1 MKHPQVLQLYLSQ
14 NKKLETNIKFMM
26 EVKNAIE
33 IENTD
38 TAVRRLN
45 KNLTKGFKYDLERK
59 ELERNSLNCL
69 PRNLLIRVN
78 TNIFKI
84 KTDTSM

>member
-1 MKHPQVLQLYLSQ
+1 MKRPQVLQLYLSQ
-14 NKKLETNIKFMM
+14 NKKLETNIKLMM

-45 KNLTKGFKYDLERK
+45 KNLTKGFKYGLERK
-59 ELERNSLNCL
+59 ELQSNSLNCL